1 MRFYALR
8 TCARQFG
15 IAIKCCLLI
24 SSDIPVLSPE
34 PEVATLYSTKSGSKR
49 IFLSAKVEIPPGHFD
64 IYSLPQVCAEFSGP
78 IPHLFLL
85 RDLRHT
91 RWNILVSC
99 LYVWGDKY
107 LWKSLGS
114 AGSRTFYELSKVKM
128 KCIIPWIKFMTS
140 LVSESIKNGYFD
152 FIRLC
157 PCLPAQLGREIR
169 PWPEWLWFR
178 HRPYHNHTKL
188 NIL

>member
-1 MRFYALR
+1 MRWEHAHGSLVLR
-8 TCARQFG
+8 LSVVFLSHQIFRFWAQSPKWPHYTLPSQDPRGFFLAQRLKF
-15 IAIKCCLLI
+15 LL
-24 SSDIPVLSPE
+24 
-34 PEVATLYSTKSGSKR
+34 ATLIYTVFHR
-49 IFLSAKVEIPPGHFD
+49 FVQNFL
-64 IYSLPQVCAEFSGP
+64 GP
-78 IPHLFLL
+78 YHISFL

-99 LYVWGDKY
+99 FYVWGDKY

-114 AGSRTFYELSKVKM
+114 AGSRTFYELSKVNM

-140 LVSESIKNGYFD
+140 LVSESIKNSYFD

-157 PCLPAQLGREIR
+157 PFFAAQLGREIR
-169 PWPEWLWFR
+169 LWPEWLWFR
-178 HRPYHNHTKL
+178 HRPFHNHTKL